1 MEYYLGLDMG
11 TNSVGW
17 AVTDRQ
23 YHILRAKGKDLW
35 GIREFDEAC
44 SAEDRRAT
52 RTSRRRWQREK
63 ARIGLLQDYF
73 KDEIDKVD
81 PSFYQRLDNSFFK
94 IEDKDSEVQ
103 YRNILFNDQNFTDAD
118 YNRQYPTV
126 FHLRCELIKDPSPHD
141 VRLVYL
147 AALNIFKHRG
157 NFLNPS
163 LSVSGTQID
172 LTETYSVFRNMLNT
186 YTEIQFP
193 NAFDETLFRSIMC
206 SRRIGRTQR
215 FEALKQFFGVEKA
228 EKQKLE
234 ILRALAGLKSSAAK
248 LFSIETE
255 EKLEFCFSDAGYDE
269 KLSELEAAIG
279 DDDSSIL
286 GSMKQIFDA
295 CAWDTIMDGYQYL
308 SEARIASY
316 DKHKKDLKVLKSV
329 FRKYKTPEDYDRFF
343 RSDADGSY
351 GDYVGSYNSGEKHR
365 RRGSKHTAEDFYSAV
380 KKVLKDCSQDDENVR
395 YILSEIELGTFM
407 PKQLTASN
415 GIIPFQ
421 AHYKE
426 LKAILENA
434 SGYLQF
440 LNNINPESGLTKKEE
455 ILRIFSFKIPY
466 YIGPLTEQSKKNGG
480 NGWVIRKEAGPVR
493 PWNLDKKVDIAAT
506 SEEFIQRMVR
516 RCTYMAGEK
525 VLPKASLAYERFS
538 LLNELNNIRIDGERL
553 DTSLKQE
560 IYEELFL
567 GGKGVTRKR
576 LASYLAGRGLI
587 ENENQISGIDE
598 RIHGQLASYC
608 RFYNIF
614 GDELKKDS
622 CREMVE
628 DIIYL
633 STIFGDEKKFLREK
647 LNKKYGDRLDR
658 NTMKRI
664 LALKFTDWGK
674 LSRAFL
680 NLQGVQHGAN
690 ECMTLSEA
698 LWRTPYNIMELINSD
713 EFSFK
718 ENLSREINNQLGVLQ
733 DVTFDDLDEMYFSA
747 PVKRMV
753 WQTLLVMKELE
764 KVLGAA
770 PSRVFVEFTR
780 EHQESKR
787 TVSRKQQFLKLFQ
800 GSEFEQEWKDLI
812 ERSEENGT
820 IRSKKMYLYLHQK
833 GIDLYTGQPI
843 ALEDLFDSG
852 RYDIDHIYPQ
862 SLTKDDNLD
871 NNMVLTDKTV
881 NNRKQDNYPLPGEM
895 RRKMQGL
902 WFSLHQSH
910 FINDEKYKR
919 LTGTE
924 PLTDDQLAGFIAR
937 QLVETSQ
944 GTKAVADILKC
955 VLPADS
961 KVIYS
966 KAHTV
971 SDFRNQYGLVKSRA
985 VNDLHHAHDAYLN
998 IVVGNSYYVKFTDS
1012 PYRYIK
1018 ERYSKGRDRYNLP
1031 RLFETD
1037 ISNGKETAWIGS
1049 GKQNGN
1055 SENMKPEK
1063 GTIVTVRKM
1072 LSRPSPLM
1080 TRLTFTGHGGLTNQ
1094 TIYSAEKSK
1103 PQIYLP
1109 LKGTDARYDV
1119 TKYGG
1124 VTSASTAYFILV
1136 ESVKGKKKI
1145 RTLEA
1150 IPIYVASQVEK
1161 DSSVLEKYCKDF
1173 LKIEKPVIVLRKIK
1187 LQSLVKWNGYFL
1199 NINGKYD
1206 DSRISV
1212 RNATQMLLSQESVK
1226 YIKKLEKYS
1235 EKRELDT
1242 AITEEHNLELYD
1254 ELTMKHTDG
1263 IFSRR
1268 PNPIGDVLT
1277 KDRPV
1282 FEALSVTD
1290 QITAL
1295 LEIIKTTA
1303 IVVGGQ
1309 ADLTLIGEKKGSG
1322 RMKIPKTISS
1332 ASEMKLYYQSITGL
1346 FCEVVDLLK
1355 I

>member
-1 MEYYLGLDMG
+1 
-11 TNSVGW
+11 
-17 AVTDRQ
+17 
-23 YHILRAKGKDLW
+23 
-35 GIREFDEAC
+35 
-44 SAEDRRAT
+44 
-52 RTSRRRWQREK
+52 
-63 ARIGLLQDYF
+63 
-73 KDEIDKVD
+73 
-81 PSFYQRLDNSFFK
+81 
-94 IEDKDSEVQ
+94 
-103 YRNILFNDQNFTDAD
+103 
-118 YNRQYPTV
+118 
-126 FHLRCELIKDPSPHD
+126 
-141 VRLVYL
+141 
-147 AALNIFKHRG
+147 
-157 NFLNPS
+157 
-163 LSVSGTQID
+163 
-172 LTETYSVFRNMLNT
+172 
-186 YTEIQFP
+186 
-193 NAFDETLFRSIMC
+193 
-206 SRRIGRTQR
+206 
-215 FEALKQFFGVEKA
+215 
-228 EKQKLE
+228 
-234 ILRALAGLKSSAAK
+234 
-248 LFSIETE
+248 
-255 EKLEFCFSDAGYDE
+255 
-269 KLSELEAAIG
+269 
-279 DDDSSIL
+279 
-286 GSMKQIFDA
+286 MKQIFDA
-295 CAWDTIMDGYQYL
+295 CAWDAIMEGYQYL

-316 DKHKKDLKVLKSV
+316 EKHKEDLKVLKSV
-329 FRKYKTPEDYDRFF
+329 FRKYKTAKDYDRFF
-343 RSDADGSY
+343 RSDIDGSY

-380 KKVLKDCSQDDENVR
+380 KKELKNCNQDDEKVG

-415 GIIPFQ
+415 GVIPFQ

-426 LKAILENA
+426 LNAILENA
-434 SGYLQF
+434 SGYLPF
-440 LNNINPESGLTKKEE
+440 LNDIDPESGLTKKEE

-466 YIGPLTEQSKKNGG
+466 YIGPLTEQSKGNGG
-480 NGWVIRKEAGPVR
+480 NGWVVRREAGPVR
-493 PWNLDKKVDIAAT
+493 PWNLSQKVDIAAT

-553 DTSLKQE
+553 DPNLKQE
-560 IYEELFL
+560 IYGELFL
-567 GGKGVTRKR
+567 CGKGVTRKR
-576 LASYLAGRGLI
+576 LASYLASRGLI

-598 RIHGQLASYC
+598 RIHGQLTSYH
-608 RFYNIF
+608 RFYQIF
-614 GDELKKDS
+614 GDELKKDP

-647 LNKKYGDRLDR
+647 LNEKYGERLDR

-674 LSRAFL
+674 LSGAFL
-680 NLQGVQHGAN
+680 NLQGVQYGTN
-690 ECMTLSEA
+690 ECMALSEA
-698 LWRTPYNIMELINSD
+698 LWRTPYNMMELINSD

-718 ENLSREINNQLGVLQ
+718 QNLSKEMANQLGVLQ
-733 DVTFDDLDEMYFSA
+733 DVTFDDLEEMYLSA

-753 WQTLLVMKELE
+753 WQTILVMKELE
-764 KVLGAA
+764 KVLGSA

-780 EHQESKR
+780 EHQESR
-787 TVSRKQQFLKLFQ
+787 QTVSRKQQFLKLYL

-833 GIDLYTGQPI
+833 GVDLYTGEPI
-843 ALEDLFDSG
+843 VLEDLFDSG
-852 RYDIDHIYPQ
+852 KYDIDHIYPQ

-881 NNRKQDNYPLPGEM
+881 NNRKQDNYPLPAEI

-955 VLPADS
+955 VLPTES

-966 KAHTV
+966 KAHAV
-971 SDFRNQYGLVKSRA
+971 SDFRNQYGLFKSRV
-985 VNDLHHAHDAYLN
+985 VNDMHHAHDAYLN

-1018 ERYSKGRDRYNLP
+1018 ERYSKGKDRYNLP

-1049 GKQNGN
+1049 GKHTGETSQT
-1055 SENMKPEK
+1055 ER
-1063 GTIVTVRKM
+1063 GTIVTVRKV
-1072 LSRPSPLM
+1072 LSKPSPLM
-1080 TRLTFTGHGGLTNQ
+1080 TRLTFTGHGGLTDQ

-1103 PQIYLP
+1103 PQVYLP

-1124 VTSASTAYFILV
+1124 VTSAKTAYFILV
-1136 ESVKGKKKI
+1136 ESLKGKKKI
-1145 RTLEA
+1145 RTLEVV
-1150 IPIYVASQVEK
+1150 PIYLATQAEK
-1161 DSSVLEKYCKDF
+1161 NPSVLEKYCEDF
-1173 LKIEKPVIVLRKIK
+1173 LKLKKPMIVLRKIK

-1199 NINGKYD
+1199 NINGKF
-1206 DSRISV
+1206 DSSRLAV
-1212 RNATQMLLSQESVK
+1212 RNATSMLLSAEDVK
-1226 YIKKLEKYS
+1226 YIKKLEKYT
-1235 EKRELDT
+1235 EKQEQDTTITRED
-1242 AITEEHNLELYD
+1242 NVKLYD
-1254 ELTMKHTDG
+1254 QLTMKHTIG

-1268 PNPIGDVLT
+1268 PNPIGNILT
-1277 KDRPV
+1277 KDRPA
-1282 FEALSVTD
+1282 FETLSVAD
-1290 QITAL
+1290 QISAL

-1322 RMKIPKTISS
+1322 RMYISKNVTN
-1332 ASEMKLYYQSITGL
+1332 ASEMKLFHQSVTGL
-1346 FCEVVDLLK
+1346 YCEVIDLMK